1 MKRYLWLMI
10 LCFVAI
16 SAVGQTFKG
25 RVMNEKGEP
34 VPYAALY
41 LKELKW
47 GFTTDDDGNFQA
59 ELKPGK
65 YTCEVSS
72 LGYTGQRFSFQLS
85 AQGVLKNI
93 VLAERIYSLNE
104 VNIVKGAEDPAYAV
118 MRKAIAYA
126 PYYRTQVKSYTAG
139 TYLKGTG
146 KVNSIPAVLKLSKEI
161 RKDSKK
167 MMGKLFLLEEQREVT
182 FKAPNVWENKVKAYS
197 NTFPE
202 EIQIRLGLATINL
215 YEPTIFDKV
224 SPLSKG
230 AFSYYRFKL
239 EGYYAEG
246 NYMINKIKV
255 IPRKDN
261 PRLIAGDLYIIE
273 DLWCVSAADLSVR
286 MSGLQAVVKL
296 TCKEVQPS
304 VFLPTS
310 ISMECVISMMGLKA
324 EATYLAAVHYERVE
338 VTRRMKRRAQ
348 ASSADVAHSSSADTP
363 EFPASSSSVILPAPT
378 PTRKQQKL
386 QKQIEKLADKEDL
399 TLREAYK
406 LSKLMEKSVEE
417 SDTLKPEHKYERRP
431 EAERWNVTTDSLAGA
446 KDSLYWAA
454 VRSVPLKPEEI
465 QSYVNKEKLAT
476 SKDSLRKDSME
487 RNTVG
492 GKIIQTFLVG
502 DTYRTKNKK
511 AWISCYGLP
520 SYIPDYNF
528 VDGFWLGARFE
539 AGIKLSQTA
548 MLRFAPSLYY
558 TTARKSLVGQG
569 KLILDYAPRHRG
581 RFMLTGGVLSAD
593 YNSECGES
601 RFLNTVASAL
611 FGRNDVKLY
620 DKHFLSAAHE
630 IELANGLLFS
640 ASATWEQRQMLEN
653 HISRSWFKRKAE
665 PNIPANQSFVPM
677 PENEL
682 LKATFILEYTPAH
695 YYRMVRG
702 KKVYEESRFPTFVL
716 CYNRA
721 FPLETSMLSPSYHLT
736 EFTVRQHIAFGMFN
750 NLSWYLNAGAF
761 WDSDAMQ
768 FPDFKHFA
776 TTTLPFTERTF
787 DTGFAL
793 LNNYAYS
800 TDTRWAQANVSWY
813 TPYLLLKQLPFLK
826 KKNFDE
832 ALHLRSVVA
841 YGRKSYTELG
851 YSVGFSELAR
861 IGVFTGFDYLK
872 FRLAGVSVSIPL
884 TMFRDNRPAM

>member
-1 MKRYLWLMI
+1 MKRYLWLMM

-16 SAVGQTFKG
+16 STVAQTFKG
-25 RVMNEKGEP
+25 RVTNEKGEP
-34 VPYAALY
+34 VPYAAFY
-41 LKELKW
+41 LKELRW
-47 GFTTDDDGNFQA
+47 GFTTDDNGNFQT
-59 ELKPGK
+59 ELKPGQ
-65 YTCEVSS
+65 YTCDVSS
-72 LGYTGQRFSFQLS
+72 LGYTGQRFSIRVA
-85 AQGVLKNI
+85 AQDLEKNI

-126 PYYRTQVKSYTAG
+126 PFYRTQIKSFTAG
-139 TYLKGTG
+139 TYLKGSG
-146 KVNSIPAVLKLSKEI
+146 KVKSIPAVLKLSKEI

-167 MMGKLFLLEEQREVT
+167 MLGKLFLLEEQREVT

-197 NTFPE
+197 NTFPD

-215 YEPTIFDKV
+215 YEPTIFDKI

-246 NYMINKIKV
+246 DYMINKIKV

-261 PRLIAGDLYIIE
+261 PKLIAGDLYIIE

-286 MSGLQAVVKL
+286 MHGVKATVKL

-304 VFLPTS
+304 VFLSTS
-310 ISMECVISMMGLKA
+310 TSMECDIDMMGLKA
-324 EATYLAAVHYERVE
+324 EATYLASVHYDRVE
-338 VTRRMKRRAQ
+338 VNRSLKKKTVESATEAAR
-348 ASSADVAHSSSADTP
+348 SSSVDNSVFSSSA
-363 EFPASSSSVILPAPT
+363 AAPT
-378 PTRKQQKL
+378 PHPTKKQQKL
-386 QKQIEKLADKEDL
+386 QKQIEKLTDKEDL

-406 LSKLMEKSVEE
+406 LSKLMEKTIEE
-417 SDTLKPEHKYERRP
+417 SDTLKPGHKYERRS
-431 EAERWNVTTDSLAGA
+431 ETGRWKLTTDSLAGK

-454 VRSVPLKPEEI
+454 VRSVPLKPEEV
-465 QSYVNKEKLAT
+465 QSYIQKEKLTAP
-476 SKDSLRKDSME
+476 KDSLRKDSAGKS
-487 RNTVG
+487 TVG
-492 GKIIQTFLVG
+492 GEILQAFFVG
-502 DTYRTKNKK
+502 DSFRTKNKK

-520 SYIPDYNF
+520 SYIPEYNF
-528 VDGFWLGARFE
+528 VDGFWLGVRLE
-539 AGIKLSQTA
+539 AGVKLSRTTT
-548 MLRFAPSLYY
+548 LRFAPSLYY

-569 KLILDYAPRHRG
+569 KLILNYAPRRRG
-581 RFMLTGGVLSAD
+581 QFMLSGGVLSAD
-593 YNSECGES
+593 YNGESGES
-601 RFLNTVASAL
+601 RLINAVASSF

-620 DKHFLSAAHE
+620 DKRFLSASHE
-630 IELANGLLFS
+630 IELATGLLFS
-640 ASATWEQRQMLEN
+640 ASIAWEQRRMLEN

-665 PNIPANQSFVPM
+665 PNIPANHSFVPM

-682 LKATFILEYTPAH
+682 LKASFALEYTPAH
-695 YYRMVRG
+695 YYRMVHGR
-702 KKVYEESRFPTFVL
+702 KVYEDSSFPTFTFR
-716 CYNRA
+716 YDRA
-721 FPLETSMLSPSYHLT
+721 FPTEAAKLSPTYHLT
-736 EFTVRQHIAFGMFN
+736 EFSARQHIEFGMFN
-750 NLSWYLNAGAF
+750 SLDWYVNAGAF
-761 WDSDAMQ
+761 WHAEGMQ

-800 TDTRWAQANVSWY
+800 TDTRWAQANISWY

-826 KKNFDE
+826 RKNFDE

-841 YGRKSYTELG
+841 YGRKIYTELG

-861 IGVFTGFDYLK
+861 IGVFVGFESLK
-872 FRLAGVSVSIPL
+872 YRSAGVSVSIPL
-884 TMFRDNRPAM
+884 SMFRE